1 MRILVIE
8 DEKKVAS
15 FIQKG
20 LKEEG
25 YAVDVALDGAEG
37 DYLANINEYDCILL
51 DIMLPKMNGIEVLKN
66 LRKNEIY
73 TPVLMLTAKDTISDI
88 TSALDAGGDDYL
100 TKPFAFEELVSRV
113 RALIRRSSK
122 QKSSI
127 LKLDDLV
134 VDPVTRSVT
143 RNDQKIELT
152 SKEFA
157 LLEYFLRNVGRV
169 LSRTLISEHVWDIH
183 FDSDTN
189 IVDVYVNYLR
199 NKIDKNHPN
208 KLIHTLRGTGY
219 VMKLD
224 KP

>member
-1 MRILVIE
+1 VRILVIE

-25 YAVDVALDGAEG
+25 YAVDVAHDGAEG

-66 LRKNEIY
+66 IRKNEIY
-73 TPVLMLTAKDTISDI
+73 TPVLMLTAKDSINDI

-127 LKLDDLV
+127 LQLDDLV

-219 VMKLD
+219 VMKFD

>member
-1 MRILVIE
+1 
-8 DEKKVAS
+8 
-15 FIQKG
+15 
-20 LKEEG
+20 
-25 YAVDVALDGAEG
+25 
-37 DYLANINEYDCILL
+37 
-51 DIMLPKMNGIEVLKN
+51 
-66 LRKNEIY
+66 
-73 TPVLMLTAKDTISDI
+73 
-88 TSALDAGGDDYL
+88 
-100 TKPFAFEELVSRV
+100 
-113 RALIRRSSK
+113 LIRRSSK

-127 LKLDDLV
+127 LQLDDLV

-219 VMKLD
+219 VMKFD

>member
-1 MRILVIE
+1 VRILVIE